1 MSNTLDKIYTLAE
14 KLSPQDQ
21 QRALEILEALALTHQ
36 VSSSAS
42 NLPPSTPGSAITRF
56 TLSPEDGEAME
67 RATNEKPAQDH
78 GEILSKSKLPP
89 GTSKEALLNLHFSM
103 SPEDIAL
110 MEEAIEDC
118 ERIEPD
124 EDWLS
129 A

>member
-21 QRALEILEALALTHQ
+21 QLALEMIEELAQTHQ
-36 VSSSAS
+36 KRSSLSK
-42 NLPPSTPGSAITRF
+42 LPPGTPGSAITRF
-56 TLSPEDGEAME
+56 TLSPEDAEAME
-67 RATNEKPAQDH
+67 RAINEEHFQTH
-78 GEILSKSKLPP
+78 QVSSSKLPP
-89 GTSKEALLNLHFSM
+89 GTSGKDLLALKFSM
-103 SPEDIAL
+103 SPEDIDA
-110 MEEAIEDC
+110 MEKAIEDC

>member
-21 QRALEILEALALTHQ
+21 QRALDLIEELSQAHQ
-36 VSSSAS
+36 ES
-42 NLPPSTPGSAITRF
+42 L
-56 TLSPEDGEAME
+56 
-67 RATNEKPAQDH
+67 
-78 GEILSKSKLPP
+78 SKLPP
-89 GTSKEALLNLHFSM
+89 GTSGKALLALKFSM
-103 SPEDIAL
+103 SPEVIDA
-110 MEEAIEDC
+110 MEKAIEDC

>member
-1 MSNTLDKIYTLAE
+1 MSNTLAKIYTLAE

-21 QRALEILEALALTHQ
+21 QRALEILEELAQTHR
-36 VSSSAS
+36 VSSSTS
-42 NLPPSTPGSAITRF
+42 KLPPGTPGSAITRF

-67 RATNEKPAQDH
+67 RAINEEPFQAHQA
-78 GEILSKSKLPP
+78 SSPNLPP
-89 GTSKEALLNLHFSM
+89 GTSGKALLALKFSM
-103 SPEDIAL
+103 SPEDIDA
-110 MEEAIEDC
+110 MEKAIEDC

>member
-1 MSNTLDKIYTLAE
+1 MPNTLDKIYALAE
-14 KLSPQDQ
+14 RLSPQDQ
-21 QRALEILEALALTHQ
+21 QQVLDLIEELAQAHQ
-36 VSSSAS
+36 ESSSKS
-42 NLPPSTPGSAITRF
+42 KLPPGTPGSALTRF
-56 TLSPEDGEAME
+56 TLSQEDAEAME
-67 RATNEKPAQDH
+67 RAIKDEQARTNQETLPT
-78 GEILSKSKLPP
+78 SKLPP